1 VSASELWRTL
11 VRRRWLIVGAL
22 VVALVAGAVGFAST
36 EPRYSQTQSYLL
48 LYPVV
53 TEQGRGNPFLQ
64 LGNGVGM
71 AAAVLTK
78 RVSGGETAQ
87 QVIASEPGLQYTVA
101 LDPTTSAPILV
112 VTAEAPSAAVV
123 TAARDRLGAELVAQL
138 ASLQQSAGAPEAS
151 WVTISR
157 LTSDVAPEASYSDS
171 LRGGVLGAGGTLL
184 LALLLVA
191 GSEAQRIRTAR
202 RATPM
207 AAASVPEDGPVPTRQ
222 EPEVREPALAGRG
235 SVPAPSAPAAHPA
248 SPASR
253 ER

>member
-1 VSASELWRTL
+1 VSVSELWRIL
-11 VRRRWLIVGAL
+11 VRRRWLIVVAL
-22 VVALVAGAVGFAST
+22 VVALAAGAAGYVT
-36 EPRYSQTQSYLL
+36 TKPRYSQTQSYLL

-87 QVIASEPGLQYTVA
+87 QIVASEPGLQYTVA

-112 VTAEAPSAAVV
+112 VTAEAPSPAVV
-123 TAARDRLGAELVAQL
+123 SAALDRLGAELVAQL
-138 ASLQQSAGAPEAS
+138 DSLQKSAGAPQAT

-157 LTSDVAPEASYSDS
+157 LTGELAPQASYSDS
-171 LRGGVLGAGGTLL
+171 LRTGVLGAGGTLL

-191 GSEAQRIRTAR
+191 GAEAR
-202 RATPM
+202 RLRGLRRDSST
-207 AAASVPEDGPVPTRQ
+207 AAAGVPRERPLPPRPTPQ
-222 EPEVREPALAGRG
+222 FREHALA
-235 SVPAPSAPAAHPA
+235 VPRDVAGPAAPAAVPA
-248 SPASR
+248 GTGSR